1 MNRELEVRLRTVLSL
16 LMDTD
21 NLMLKHNRLLN
32 RIDDIYKNTD
42 FMMIGSS
49 KTRANMLLSEIDA
62 IERELDLVDNEME
75 SVLTTAL
82 LLYGDYRNNKD
93 NNKTS

>member
-93 NNKTS
+93 NNRTS